1 MNKLLSNVMDEVA
14 HHRFT
19 SDEYYQLVELG
30 FFEGHR
36 VELIEGEI
44 IAMPPMGS
52 LHATTLTLALQ
63 ALQQLFVAGYVVR
76 SQMPLHLD
84 NDSEPEPDIAV
95 VVGSPSDYAASH
107 PSAAVLAVE
116 ITVTTLP
123 YDRDVKGPL
132 YARAGIPD
140 FWLIDVP
147 GRRVTVFRHPRQDA
161 TSATGWAYGESGL
174 YLPGDRITPLEKPNS
189 RIAVSDFSTASN
201 LPVDHRQYLMLF

>member
-1 MNKLLSNVMDEVA
+1 MNNLLSNVMDEVA

-30 FFEGHR
+30 FFEGRR
-36 VELIEGEI
+36 VELIQGEI

-52 LHATTLTLALQ
+52 PHATTLTLALQ
-63 ALQQLFVAGYVVR
+63 ALQRIFATGYVIR

-84 NDSEPEPDIAV
+84 SDSEPEPDIAV
-95 VVGSPSDYAASH
+95 VAGSPSDYAVSH
-107 PSAAVLAVE
+107 PATAVLAVE
-116 ITVTTLP
+116 ITVTTLA

-132 YARAGIPD
+132 YARAEITD
-140 FWLIDVP
+140 FWLVDVP

-174 YLPGDRITPLEKPNS
+174 YLAGDRITPLEKPDCS
-189 RIAVSDFSTASN
+189 IDVSD
-201 LPVDHRQYLMLF
+201 LFYNV

>member
-1 MNKLLSNVMDEVA
+1 VNKLLSNVMDEIA

-30 FFEGHR
+30 FFEGSR
-36 VELIEGEI
+36 VELIQGEI

-63 ALQQLFVAGYVVR
+63 ALQRIFAAEYVVR

-95 VVGSPSDYAASH
+95 VTGKPSDYAASH
-107 PSAAVLAVE
+107 PSTALLAVE
-116 ITVTTLP
+116 ITVTTLT

-140 FWLIDVP
+140 YWLIDVP
-147 GRRVTVFRHPRQDA
+147 GHRVTIFRHPRPDA
-161 TSATGWAYGESGL
+161 SSAAGWTYGALGL
-174 YLPGDRITPLEKPNS
+174 YLPGDQITPLEKPDS
-189 RIAVSDFSTASN
+189 RIAVSD
-201 LPVDHRQYLMLF
+201 LFYNI